1 MLVIICICR
10 HLCDHFASSMRF
22 GFGLWPHTVFVP
34 FAILFPFFLFFSFL
48 SFSYLN
54 IASTFVHLKA
64 SSMFFGLHSGVG
76 GWLLFFRVHSILRP
90 FFIIVFIYGVFFLI
104 SFSFW
109 IKIINTC
116 FHVYFFFFFSL

>member
-1 MLVIICICR
+1 
-10 HLCDHFASSMRF
+10 MRV
-22 GFGLWPHTVFVP
+22 GTSK
-34 FAILFPFFLFFSFL
+34 IFFFFFSFL

-90 FFIIVFIYGVFFLI
+90 FFIIVFIYGVFFFNFI
-104 SFSFW
+104 
-109 IKIINTC
+109 
-116 FHVYFFFFFSL
+116 FFLDKDY